1 MLALQL
7 EADTVKVGK
16 GGVPI
21 SIGAT
26 AVDHQRFGTSPTKH
40 GTRYA
45 KCRDTEWVQHQQ
57 SIVSRLLDLKP
68 HG

>member
-7 EADTVKVGK
+7 EADIVKVWK

-26 AVDHQRFGTSPTKH
+26 AVDRQRFGTSPA
-40 GTRYA
+40 R
-45 KCRDTEWVQHQQ
+45 HQIQ
-57 SIVSRLLDLKP
+57 NSVSLEALIIVNVTAADNEP
-68 HG
+68 CG